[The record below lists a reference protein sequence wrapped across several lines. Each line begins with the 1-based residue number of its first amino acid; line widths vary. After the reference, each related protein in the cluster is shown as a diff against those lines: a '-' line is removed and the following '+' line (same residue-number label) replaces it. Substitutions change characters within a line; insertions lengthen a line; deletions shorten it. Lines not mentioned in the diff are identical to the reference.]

1 MTPELW
7 QRLKPLFHAALAK
20 GIQDRAAFIESACGD
35 DLELKMHLNLLLKAE
50 NQDNRSLNTPFAHL
64 RDFVDEKGRFQRGDL
79 RGSMIGQTIS
89 HFRIVEKLG
98 GGGMGIVY
106 KAEDTTLG
114 RHVALKFLPDNV
126 AQIPQALERFRIEAR
141 AASALNH
148 PHICTIYEI
157 GEQNGLT
164 FIAMEFMEGATLK
177 YHIAGKALPFE
188 QVLQWGTEV
197 ADGLGAAHSKGI
209 IHRDIKPAN
218 IYVTENG
225 HAKIL
230 DFGLAKLIPVGGSAM
245 STASE
250 PEQLTGTG
258 AAMGTIS
265 YMSPEQVRAEGLDA
279 RTDLFSFG
287 VVLYEMATGF
297 QPFRGETH
305 GLIAD
310 GILNRSPVAPRE
322 LNPKISPKL
331 EEIIHKALE
340 KDRKVRYQ
348 SAADIRTDL
357 QHLKR
362 NSDTGQMVTVLKK
375 RWGSFA
381 IILCVL
387 LLLVAVA
394 GFLSWRQ
401 LRGHAAPPHLS
412 VIVAEFNNRTGD
424 PAFDQ
429 TPREL
434 ISTALAQ
441 SPQVLVFP
449 SSRLPDVLRRM
460 QKPDSVVVDENLSG
474 EICTREGL
482 QSVVSGSISK
492 LGSSY
497 LILVRVRNCN
507 GDPVMSTE
515 KAFSGPEQL
524 PPTVDEIAAMI
535 RHNWGESKSAIQQAS
550 QPLAVVTS
558 ASLEALKLYSS
569 GKQQLYLG
577 NFGRAASLFKEAV
590 HIDGDFAM
598 AHEYLAIAYEHL
610 GDADR
615 AGDEYAKAAGLS
627 GRVTEKEREKILGDY
642 ALFRYDPT
650 KAISHYQ
657 VLAALSP
664 EDPAVHLNLA
674 ESYRDEFRFD
684 LAITEGTKAVELA
697 PSSALKNNLAI
708 YYYLAGDSE
717 HAISLAQ
724 EVLKENPDNP
734 KALNLVGSYYL
745 GIGKEDEAAGIWRQM
760 LSLGENAPSMARAAM
775 ADAAQTRDDLAGA
788 ISQLEYGVTADVEM
802 DNSYDMSRKR
812 ILLADVYRAAR
823 DHASMMTS
831 LHKLE
836 QFTNPELIFLLGR
849 VYARSGLVG
858 DAEGELHRLEG
869 AVDKTSL
876 VMSFSNMLESEIS
889 VAQDRPADAVRSA
902 SLAVQ
907 QLNSPLAIETLARAY
922 ESSGSRE
929 DAARQYELLLSRSN
943 ERQFDSVDSPA
954 MHAVVAA
961 RYRLGILYQ
970 LVGRDDL
977 AVKQFSSLLIYAGKP
992 EHPGSM
998 YEDVRKR
1005 LTEIKL
1011 KAAP

>member
-1 MTPELW
+1 M
-7 QRLKPLFHAALAK
+7 
-20 GIQDRAAFIESACGD
+20 
-35 DLELKMHLNLLLKAE
+35 
-50 NQDNRSLNTPFAHL
+50 
-64 RDFVDEKGRFQRGDL
+64 
-79 RGSMIGQTIS
+79 
-89 HFRIVEKLG
+89 
-98 GGGMGIVY
+98 
-106 KAEDTTLG
+106 
-114 RHVALKFLPDNV
+114 KFLPDNV

-157 GEQNGLT
+157 AEQNGLT

-177 YHIAGKALPFE
+177 HHIAVKALPFE
-188 QVLQWGTEV
+188 QVLQWGTEI

-209 IHRDIKPAN
+209 IHRDVKPAN
-218 IYVTENG
+218 IYVTERG

-230 DFGLAKLIPVGGSAM
+230 DFGLAKLLPAGGSAM
-245 STASE
+245 STANQ

-265 YMSPEQVRAEGLDA
+265 YMSPEQVRAEDLDA

-287 VVLYEMATGF
+287 VVLYEMATGL

-305 GLIAD
+305 GLITD

-322 LNPKISPKL
+322 LNPEIPLKL

-340 KDRKVRYQ
+340 KDRKLRYQ
-348 SAADIRTDL
+348 NAADIRTDL
-357 QHLKR
+357 QRLKR
-362 NSDTGQMVTVLKK
+362 DSDTGQIVAMPIK
-375 RWGSFA
+375 RRISFA
-381 IILCVL
+381 IILCAPL
-387 LLLVAVA
+387 LLIAVV
-394 GFLSWRQ
+394 GFFSWRH
-401 LRGHAAPPHLS
+401 LGRHAAPPNLS
-412 VIVAEFNNRTGD
+412 VIVAEFANRTGD

-460 QKPDSVVVDENLSG
+460 QKPETVVVDENLGG

-524 PPTVDEIAAMI
+524 PPTIDGIAAMI

-590 HIDGDFAM
+590 EMDGDFAM
-598 AHEYLAIAYEHL
+598 AHEYLAITYEHL
-610 GDADR
+610 GDYDR
-615 AGDEYAKAAGLS
+615 SGEEYAKAAQLS
-627 GRVTEKEREKILGDY
+627 GRVSEKEREKILGDY
-642 ALFRYDPT
+642 ALFQYDSV

-664 EDPAVHLNLA
+664 DDPAVHLNLA
-674 ESYRDEFRFD
+674 EAYRDEFRFD
-684 LAITEGTKAVELA
+684 LAIAEGMKAVALA
-697 PSSALKNNLAI
+697 PSPSPRNNLAI

-717 HAISLAQ
+717 HAIALAQ

-745 GIGKEDEAAGIWRQM
+745 GIGKEDEAAAIWRQM
-760 LSLGENAPSMARAAM
+760 LSLGPNAPSLARAAM
-775 ADAAQTRDDLAGA
+775 ADAAQTRDVLEEAS
-788 ISQLEYGVTADVEM
+788 SQLEYGVTADAAM
-802 DNSYDMSRKR
+802 DNSYDMSRKQ
-812 ILLADVYRAAR
+812 ILLADVYRTAA
-823 DHASMMTS
+823 DQALMTNS
-831 LHKLE
+831 LHKLGRL
-836 QFTNPELIFLLGR
+836 TNPELIFLLGR
-849 VYARSGLVG
+849 VYARSGRIG
-858 DAEGELHRLEG
+858 DAEGELRRLEG
-869 AVDKTSL
+869 AADKTPL
-876 VMSFSNMLESEIS
+876 VMCFSNMLESEIS
-889 VAQDRPADAVRSA
+889 VAQNRPADAIRSA

-907 QLNSPLAIETLARAY
+907 HLNSPLAIETLAKAY
-922 ESSGSRE
+922 ELSGSRE
-929 DAARQYELLLSRSN
+929 EAVRQYELLMARSN
-943 ERQFDSVDSPA
+943 ERQFDSADSPA

-961 RYRLGILYQ
+961 RYRLGMLYES
-970 LVGRDDL
+970 LGHDDL
-977 AVKQFSSLLIYAGKP
+977 AVKQFNSIMIFAGDA
-992 EHPGSM
+992 EHTGPM
-998 YEDVRKR
+998 YEDLRKR
-1005 LTEIKL
+1005 LTQIKS
-1011 KAAP
+1011 KAAQ